1 MRLLAIDDDAFAIAL
16 LRKQLAQLGFD
27 DVQTCTDA
35 AAAIEL
41 LDAPAAFDVLLF
53 DLNMPGM
60 DGVEFLRHLAQ
71 RRFRGALVLISGA
84 DERVVQSVAKLAR
97 AHRLR
102 LLGALHKPV
111 PLERLR
117 ELLTTLPQT
126 AGNSILRPAR
136 RTYDAAEL
144 RQAIFDGL
152 LRSHYQP
159 QVTFADGEVTG
170 VETLV
175 RWQHPTDGLVY
186 PDQFIA
192 EAEGFGLMDALT
204 QAVFE
209 AALADAR
216 RWRDEG
222 LALRLS
228 VNVSIENLK
237 SLDFPDRVVRAAQS
251 AGQPLDSIVLEIT
264 ESQAMRD
271 PVALLDI
278 AARLRL
284 KGIGLSIDDF
294 GTGYSSLA
302 QLRDVPFDE
311 LKLDRSFVHGAA
323 QDASLRAILEANLG
337 MAKQLGLRSVAEGVE
352 DRDDWECLRALG
364 CDVAQGWFVARPMP
378 ANEIPNWVRAWRLR
392 QAELRRSA

>member
-27 DVQTCTDA
+27 DVESCGDGA
-35 AAAIEL
+35 AAMAL
-41 LDAPAAFDVLLF
+41 LDAPMAFDVVLC

-71 RRFRGALVLISGA
+71 RRFRGALVLVSGEN
-84 DERVVQSVAKLAR
+84 ERVVQSVAKLAQ

-102 LLGALHKPV
+102 LLGALRKPV

-117 ELLTTLPQT
+117 EMLAKVGQI
-126 AGNSILRPAR
+126 AGNSILRPVR
-136 RTYDAAEL
+136 RTYDAGEL
-144 RQAIFDGL
+144 RQAIFDGRL
-152 LRSHYQP
+152 LNHYQP
-159 QVTFADGEVTG
+159 QVEFASGEVTG
-170 VETLV
+170 VEALV

-192 EAEGFGLMDALT
+192 DAEAFGLIDALT
-204 QAVFE
+204 QAVFA

-222 LALRLS
+222 LALALS
-228 VNVSIENLK
+228 VNVSIDSLR
-237 SLDFPDRVVRAAQS
+237 SLDFPDRVERAAQS
-251 AGQPLDSIVLEIT
+251 AGHPRDSIVLEIT

-302 QLRDVPFDE
+302 QLRDIPFDE

-337 MAKQLGLRSVAEGVE
+337 MAKQLGLRTVAEGVE

-378 ANEIPNWVRAWRLR
+378 GNDVPNWIRAWRLR
-392 QAELRRSA
+392 RDELRRSA